1 MKLIDMF
8 RSAINKEIG
17 KIKIRGF
24 ICRFM
29 RNNARLQYVVHDL
42 LRCKET
48 PFSVFFIWFLM
59 FS

>member
-17 KIKIRGF
+17 KIRITGF

-29 RNNARLQYVVHDL
+29 RNNARLQYVVRDL

-48 PFSVFFIWFLM
+48 PFSVFSI
-59 FS
+59 

>member
-17 KIKIRGF
+17 KIRTTGF

-29 RNNARLQYVVHDL
+29 RKAEPRISMK
-42 LRCKET
+42 R
-48 PFSVFFIWFLM
+48 
-59 FS
+59 